1 MIPSNNQPDS
11 LPQHQLRQLQ
21 LWARLREDQEFQE
34 LYQRGV
40 LEGLAAEALGRLRT
54 CPDADLPKVRA
65 AWMLAEDTAKHIERN
80 FRILDEQRLG
90 LKNEDAKSE

>member
-11 LPQHQLRQLQ
+11 LPQLQLRQLQ

-34 LYQRGV
+34 FFQRGV